1 MSQVIIYTNDLSTQT
16 YSLCALDHTHENCE
30 IMLVTRGGAVNTVD
44 GISEPVSS
52 GDVIFISTR
61 SVHSIT
67 DITKDHEHRDIY
79 ISDERLKGLCNA
91 TNGIFDP
98 DFYEYLT
105 SPGQTV
111 RIKLS
116 SSEFASIIGRL
127 SDLEMKQG
135 LSGDSESRE
144 ICKRCLLSVIVQ
156 ILGIHYEDLHSEK
169 NPPPG
174 WLTEFL
180 KKVQSPECFSRSVEE
195 IIAMSGYSHTRFS
208 AIFKENYH
216 KPFKTYIND
225 LRLGYAES
233 MLILTDASILD
244 ISLTVGYSSLSHF
257 IQSFKNKTGMTPHR
271 YRSNHQPKQN

>member
-1 MSQVIIYTNDLSTQT
+1 MAQVVVNTDDLSTQS
-16 YSLCALDHTHENCE
+16 YSLCAMDHTHENCE

-67 DITKDHEHRDIY
+67 DITKDHEHRDVY
-79 ISDERLKGLCNA
+79 ISDDRLKGLCSGSY
-91 TNGIFDP
+91 GIFDP
-98 DFYEYLT
+98 DYYKYLT
-105 SPGQTV
+105 SPGQIV
-111 RIKLS
+111 RIRLS
-116 SSEFASIIGRL
+116 SSEFASIVGRL
-127 SDLEMKQG
+127 SDLEMRQG
-135 LSGDSESRE
+135 LSGNSESRE
-144 ICKRCLLSVIVQ
+144 ICRRCLLSVIVQ
-156 ILGIHYEDLHSEK
+156 ILGVHYEGLHSG
-169 NPPPG
+169 NNSPPG

-257 IQSFKNKTGMTPHR
+257 IQSFKNRTGMTPHR
-271 YRSNHQPKQN
+271 YRSEHLSKQN